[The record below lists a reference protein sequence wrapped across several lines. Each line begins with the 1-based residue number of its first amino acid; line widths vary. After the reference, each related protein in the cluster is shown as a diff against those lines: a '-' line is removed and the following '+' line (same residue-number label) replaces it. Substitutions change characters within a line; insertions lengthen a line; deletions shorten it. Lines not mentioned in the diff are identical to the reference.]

1 VKATTFSRV
10 FTVLALAVAAY
21 LAFLLSRYFS
31 PTPTPRF
38 RIETFFMWFVAAGV
52 AAVCLRPSST
62 AVEDPNPALDAAHF
76 KWVFGAFVAIA
87 FVYYWPA
94 LTIGFLSDDF
104 VLAEWA
110 SRREWIHVSA
120 TGFVRPIV
128 PFIWYILSALPGSLA
143 QNVHIVNV
151 VLHAL
156 NATLVAALATRLGAR
171 RIEAAAAG
179 LIFLTF
185 PALSEAVVWASG
197 MQDVLMTT
205 FVLASI
211 LAVLE
216 VDVSAGAA
224 VAAVGGTVV
233 AILTKETAIVLP
245 ALAWLIAW
253 VSPSGIGR
261 GSRRLTIVAM
271 TVVAIVYA
279 VVRAFV
285 GLPSGYGSGVSRYF
299 AKQLIV
305 DPFSSLGAPWSA
317 TWIDAHAFIALFR
330 AVVILGLLAAAFAR
344 WRRDAGF
351 GRAAVFA
358 GWVLVAVVPVL
369 SLFFV
374 SDALEGSRY
383 LYLPAVGFSLFLA
396 TMARTAASLAP
407 ARISVVALMTAT
419 AVFVLPAFVSAP
431 AELARWTAA
440 AKMRDQILISY
451 VRVMPEVSC
460 GQIVT
465 EGSADSVD
473 GAFVLRNG
481 FTQALADMGVDTTAF
496 TSAPRCR
503 IGWTDHLVVK
513 QE

>member
-1 VKATTFSRV
+1 
-10 FTVLALAVAAY
+10 
-21 LAFLLSRYFS
+21 
-31 PTPTPRF
+31 
-38 RIETFFMWFVAAGV
+38 
-52 AAVCLRPSST
+52 
-62 AVEDPNPALDAAHF
+62 LDAAHF

-197 MQDVLMTT
+197 MQDVLMAT

-317 TWIDAHAFIALFR
+317 A
-330 AVVILGLLAAAFAR
+330 
-344 WRRDAGF
+344 
-351 GRAAVFA
+351 
-358 GWVLVAVVPVL
+358 
-369 SLFFV
+369 
-374 SDALEGSRY
+374 
-383 LYLPAVGFSLFLA
+383 
-396 TMARTAASLAP
+396 
-407 ARISVVALMTAT
+407 
-419 AVFVLPAFVSAP
+419 
-431 AELARWTAA
+431 
-440 AKMRDQILISY
+440 
-451 VRVMPEVSC
+451 
-460 GQIVT
+460 
-465 EGSADSVD
+465 
-473 GAFVLRNG
+473 
-481 FTQALADMGVDTTAF
+481 
-496 TSAPRCR
+496 
-503 IGWTDHLVVK
+503 
-513 QE
+513 